1 MDKSLKLFKLDH
13 DFSEQQLKQAYKN
26 LVQVCHPDIFF
37 YNPALKR
44 QAEEKLKQINNAYER
59 LQEHLSQ
66 RTLDSFQRGG
76 KQPPLYEPFFNKSSS
91 RSSPHFS
98 RSREPTRDNG
108 EGNVSKVQFFRRL
121 RYFLWTISAI
131 SIILFIAFSFSF
143 SENKNFIVISKQ
155 LDEKYGFINLK
166 FGMSPQQIKE
176 IIGPATFKQHEDAFF
191 KSITFT
197 GTILNKIGSYSLD
210 SVSCSFLKDRLY
222 RIDISFS
229 KNQNKLFKL
238 FRKMYGAPYDNNY
251 WTRERKKLVGKSWEG
266 INVRATIL
274 GAYRTSEEITV
285 WDSLVIQEIH
295 ISSEARKLRKDGFAK
310 VMPGNRA
317 I

>member
-1 MDKSLKLFKLDH
+1 MYKSLKLFKLDR

-26 LVQVCHPDIFF
+26 LVQVCHPDRFF
-37 YNPALKR
+37 SNPALRR

-66 RTLDSFQRGG
+66 RTLGSFQRGG
-76 KQPPLYEPFFNKSSS
+76 KQPPLYEPFFNKSNS

-98 RSREPTRDNG
+98 RTREPTRDNG
-108 EGNVSKVQFFRRL
+108 DGNVFKVQFFRRL
-121 RYFLWTISAI
+121 RYFLCTISAV
-131 SIILFIAFSFSF
+131 SILLFIAFNFSF
-143 SENKNFIVISKQ
+143 SENKSFIVISKQ
-155 LDEKYGFINLK
+155 LDEKYGFNNLK
-166 FGMSPQQIKE
+166 FAMSPQQIKE
-176 IIGPATFKQHEDAFF
+176 IIGPATFKQHENAFF
-191 KSITFT
+191 KSVTFT
-197 GTILNKIGSYSLD
+197 GTIFNKIGSYSLD

-229 KNQNKLFKL
+229 KNQNEIFEF
-238 FRKMYGAPYDNNY
+238 FRKMYGAPYDNNN
-251 WTRERKKLVGKSWEG
+251 WTRERKKLIGKSWEG

-274 GAYRTSEEITV
+274 GEYGRSEEITV

-295 ISSEARKLRKDGFAK
+295 ISSAAHKLRKDGFAK
-310 VMPGNRA
+310 VIPGDKA

>member
-1 MDKSLKLFKLDH
+1 MHKSLKLFKLDR

-26 LVQVCHPDIFF
+26 LVQVCHPDRFF
-37 YNPALKR
+37 SNPALRR

-66 RTLDSFQRGG
+66 RTLDSFQQGR
-76 KQPPLYEPFFNKSSS
+76 KRPPVYEPFFNESNLGS
-91 RSSPHFS
+91 RPHFS
-98 RSREPTRDNG
+98 RTRKPTMDNG
-108 EGNVSKVQFFRRL
+108 YGNVFNSQFFRRL
-121 RYFLWTISAI
+121 RYFLCTLSAV
-131 SIILFIAFSFSF
+131 SVLLFIAFNFSF
-143 SENKNFIVISKQ
+143 SESKNFIVISKQ
-155 LDEKYGFINLK
+155 LDEKYGFKNLK

-176 IIGPATFKQHEDAFF
+176 IIGLATFEQHENALF

-197 GTILNKIGSYSLD
+197 GTILNQIGSYSLD

-229 KNQNKLFKL
+229 KNQNEIFK
-238 FRKMYGAPYDNNY
+238 FFKKIYGAPYDNNN

-274 GAYRTSEEITV
+274 GEYGTSEEITV
-285 WDSLVIQEIH
+285 WNSLVIQEIH

-310 VMPGNRA
+310 VSPGNQA

>member
-1 MDKSLKLFKLDH
+1 MHKSLKLFELDL

-26 LVQVCHPDIFF
+26 LVQVCHPDRFF
-37 YNPALKR
+37 SNPALRR

-66 RTLDSFQRGG
+66 RTLDSSRRGG
-76 KQPPLYEPFFNKSSS
+76 KRPPVYEPFFNESNLRS
-91 RSSPHFS
+91 RPHFS
-98 RSREPTRDNG
+98 RTRKPTRDNG
-108 EGNVSKVQFFRRL
+108 YENVFKAQFFRRL
-121 RYFLWTISAI
+121 RYVMCTLAAVSVL
-131 SIILFIAFSFSF
+131 LFVAFNFSF
-143 SENKNFIVISKQ
+143 SESKNFIVISKQ
-155 LDEKYGFINLK
+155 LDQKYGFKNLK
-166 FGMSPQQIKE
+166 FGMSSQQIKE
-176 IIGPATFKQHEDAFF
+176 IIGLTTFEQHEDSFL
-191 KSITFT
+191 KSLTFT
-197 GTILNKIGSYSLD
+197 GTILNKVGNYSLD

-229 KNQNKLFKL
+229 KNQNEIFK
-238 FRKMYGAPYDNNY
+238 FFKKMYGAPCDNNN

-274 GAYRTSEEITV
+274 GEYGTSEKMTV

-295 ISSEARKLRKDGFAK
+295 VSSEAHKLRKDGFAK
-310 VMPGNRA
+310 VKPGKQA